1 MGVFAVQPVFP
12 ASTVSFTNTYGRNAI
27 VVISGGSVTVVLVN
41 GVSAGL
47 GGTYTVPAGATIA
60 VTYTGT
66 PAWTW
71 NTPLN
76 MSALQPPANDFSSA
90 NTGGMYGYGA
100 AAPDEWQSLPYG
112 PHGALAQPGLGAA
125 VSN

>member
-1 MGVFAVQPVFP
+1 MGIFAIPVFP
-12 ASTVSFTNTYGRNAI
+12 ASAAVFTNTYGRNAI
-27 VVISGGSVTVVLVN
+27 VVISGGSVTQVLVN

-47 GGTYTVPAGATIA
+47 GGTYQLPAGATIA

-76 MSALQPPANDFSSA
+76 MSALQPP
-90 NTGGMYGYGA
+90 GR
-100 AAPDEWQSLPYG
+100 
-112 PHGALAQPGLGAA
+112 
-125 VSN
+125 